1 MANSDLIKGAGALY
15 ASQATDMGASFSKS
29 LEKGIAKAKQ
39 ITQAKKQEKA
49 VINNRT
55 ANFINKLNST
65 VDVTNL
71 DGAQQQAVTNFLV
84 EGRNEYASLAGQVAK
99 MDPDSG
105 GYMDAVSRMNDIQMS
120 FQTLA
125 GNIKMYKKDRVSF
138 LEDFDNG
145 MLSEGNEVNTLGEVS
160 NIYTEGSNFS
170 VSAGGGLQFF
180 DEATGLSKNYSDIQK
195 PFLKDFGSA
204 DAIMQMNESLYS
216 SGKSL
221 KGARRNMIEQKLK
234 NIISKGGRDTLMSLA
249 SDDFIMEGG
258 LGLQDPML
266 FEPEN
271 QDALKQ
277 AVLDGYMNV
286 LDASAAQGAA
296 DKAPKASNNGGLG
309 FTKTV
314 ANEIRT
320 AGPILEAANA
330 FINMDAQ
337 GMADTLNYK
346 LGKSNYMTTE
356 EFKIL
361 AKEQEGFDEAVFN
374 KRYGKYALVKFDG
387 DATVPVPF
395 DIKNPK
401 KAFELYLDSSDL
413 GGQARNYFIENF
425 KLKET
430 PDATPDATPGATP
443 EMSDEEKAQELI
455 NKYAKS

>member
-1 MANSDLIKGAGALY
+1 MANSDLIRGAGALY

-29 LEKGIAKAKQ
+29 LEKGIARARQ

-49 VINNRT
+49 AIKNRT
-55 ANFINKLNST
+55 ANFINRLNST

-71 DGAQQQAVTNFLV
+71 DGAQQQAVTDFLV

-125 GNIKMYKKDRVSF
+125 GNIKMYKKDRVAF

-160 NIYTEGSNFS
+160 NIYTDGSNFS

-180 DEATGLSKNYSDIQK
+180 DEATGFSKNYSDIQK
-195 PFLKDFGSA
+195 PFLKDFAAA

-221 KGARRNMIEQKLK
+221 TGARRNMIEQKLK
-234 NIISKGGRDTLMSLA
+234 NLISKGGRDTLMSLA

-271 QDALKQ
+271 QDTLKQ

-296 DKAPKASNNGGLG
+296 DKAPKASKNSGLSMTPGLRQELTLQGADVIERANSFVSTNDPAELAKILNNGALKTKF
-309 FTKTV
+309 FT
-314 ANEIRT
+314 
-320 AGPILEAANA
+320 P
-330 FINMDAQ
+330 
-337 GMADTLNYK
+337 
-346 LGKSNYMTTE
+346 E
-356 EFKIL
+356 EFIV
-361 AKEQEGFDEAVFN
+361 GVDDV
-374 KRYGKYALVKFDG
+374 
-387 DATVPVPF
+387 
-395 DIKNPK
+395 
-401 KAFELYLDSSDL
+401 
-413 GGQARNYFIENF
+413 
-425 KLKET
+425 
-430 PDATPDATPGATP
+430 
-443 EMSDEEKAQELI
+443 SDEEKNKWLEANQGKLIYDPGSGGSAINLDLSNNDAKYKFFIKNSGLSDNAQGYILQQYQPQTTESTGGASQF
-455 NKYAKS
+455 NK

>member
-29 LEKGIAKAKQ
+29 LEKGIARAQQ
-39 ITQAKKQEKA
+39 ITQAKKREKA
-49 VINNRT
+49 AINNRT
-55 ANFINKLNST
+55 ANFINRLNST

-71 DGAQQQAVTNFLV
+71 DGAQQQAVTDFLV

-125 GNIKMYKKDRVSF
+125 GNIKMYKKDRVNF

-145 MLSEGNEVNTLGEVS
+145 MLSEGNEVGPLGEVS
-160 NIYTEGSNFS
+160 SIYTDGSNFS

-180 DEATGLSKNYSDIQK
+180 DEVTGLSKNYSDIQK
-195 PFLKDFGSA
+195 PFLKDFAAA
-204 DAIMQMNESLYS
+204 DAIMKMNESLYS

-221 KGARRNMIEQKLK
+221 TGARRNMIQQKLK
-234 NIISKGGRDTLMSLA
+234 NLISKGGRDTLMSLA

-258 LGLQDPML
+258 LGLMDPML

-296 DKAPKASNNGGLG
+296 DKAPKSSNNGSLG
-309 FTKTV
+309 FTRTV

-320 AGPILEAANA
+320 AGPILDAADA
-330 FINMDAQ
+330 FMNMNAQ
-337 GMADTLNYK
+337 GMADQLNYK

-356 EFKIL
+356 EFKRL
-361 AKEQEGFDEAVFN
+361 AKEQKGFDEAIFN
-374 KRYGKYALVKFDG
+374 QRYGKYELVKFDG

-401 KAFELYLDSSDL
+401 KAFELYLDSSGL
-413 GGQARNYFIENF
+413 SNQAKNYFIGNF
-425 KLKET
+425 NLKET
-430 PDATPDATPGATP
+430 PDNNT
-443 EMSDEEKAQELI
+443 EMSEEEKAQELI
-455 NKYAKS
+455 NKYANS

>member
-1 MANSDLIKGAGALY
+1 MANSDLIRGAGALY

-29 LEKGIAKAKQ
+29 LEKGIARARQ

-49 VINNRT
+49 AIKNRT

-71 DGAQQQAVTNFLV
+71 DGAQQQAVTDFLV

-125 GNIKMYKKDRVSF
+125 GNIKMYKKDRVAF

-160 NIYTEGSNFS
+160 NIYTDGSNFS

-180 DEATGLSKNYSDIQK
+180 DEATGFSKNYSDIQK
-195 PFLKDFGSA
+195 PFLKDFAAA

-221 KGARRNMIEQKLK
+221 TGARRNMIEQKLK
-234 NIISKGGRDTLMSLA
+234 NLISKGGRDTLMSLA

-271 QDALKQ
+271 QDTLKQ

-296 DKAPKASNNGGLG
+296 DKAPKASKNSGLSMTPGLRQELTLQGADVIERANSFVSTNDPAELAKILNNGALKTKF
-309 FTKTV
+309 FT
-314 ANEIRT
+314 
-320 AGPILEAANA
+320 P
-330 FINMDAQ
+330 
-337 GMADTLNYK
+337 
-346 LGKSNYMTTE
+346 E
-356 EFKIL
+356 EFIV
-361 AKEQEGFDEAVFN
+361 GVDDV
-374 KRYGKYALVKFDG
+374 
-387 DATVPVPF
+387 
-395 DIKNPK
+395 
-401 KAFELYLDSSDL
+401 
-413 GGQARNYFIENF
+413 
-425 KLKET
+425 
-430 PDATPDATPGATP
+430 
-443 EMSDEEKAQELI
+443 SDEEKNKWLEANQGKLIYDPGSGGSAINLDLSNNDAKYKFFIKNSGLSDNAQGYILQQYQPQTTESTGGASQF
-455 NKYAKS
+455 NK

>member
-29 LEKGIAKAKQ
+29 LEKGIARARQ

-49 VINNRT
+49 AIKNRT
-55 ANFINKLNST
+55 ANFINRLNST

-71 DGAQQQAVTNFLV
+71 DGAQQQAVTSFLV

-105 GYMDAVSRMNDIQMS
+105 GYMDAVGRMNDIQMS

-125 GNIKMYKKDRVSF
+125 GNINTYKKDRVSF

-195 PFLKDFGSA
+195 PFLKDFAAA
-204 DAIMQMNESLYS
+204 DAIMKMNESLYS

-221 KGARRNMIEQKLK
+221 TGARRNMIQQKLK
-234 NIISKGGRDTLMSLA
+234 NLISKGGRNTLVSLA
-249 SDDFIMEGG
+249 SDDFVMEGG
-258 LGLQDPML
+258 LGFQDPML

-296 DKAPKASNNGGLG
+296 DKTPKASKNSGLSMTPGLRQELTLQGTDVIERANSFVSTSDPIELAKILNNGALKTKF
-309 FTKTV
+309 FTP
-314 ANEIRT
+314 EEFI
-320 AGPILEAANA
+320 AGVDDVSEEEKNKWLEANQGKLIYDPGSGGSAINLDLSNNDA
-330 FINMDAQ
+330 KYNFFIKNSGLSDNAQ
-337 GMADTLNYK
+337 GYILQQYQPQA
-346 LGKSNYMTTE
+346 TE
-356 EFKIL
+356 STGG
-361 AKEQEGFDEAVFN
+361 ASQFN
-374 KRYGKYALVKFDG
+374 K
-387 DATVPVPF
+387 
-395 DIKNPK
+395 
-401 KAFELYLDSSDL
+401 
-413 GGQARNYFIENF
+413 
-425 KLKET
+425 
-430 PDATPDATPGATP
+430 
-443 EMSDEEKAQELI
+443 
-455 NKYAKS
+455 

>member
-29 LEKGIAKAKQ
+29 LEKGIARAQQ
-39 ITQAKKQEKA
+39 ITQAKKREKA
-49 VINNRT
+49 AINNRT
-55 ANFINKLNST
+55 ANFINRLNST

-71 DGAQQQAVTNFLV
+71 DGAQQQAVTDFLV

-125 GNIKMYKKDRVSF
+125 GNIKMYKKDRVNF

-145 MLSEGNEVNTLGEVS
+145 MLSEGNEVGPLGEVS
-160 NIYTEGSNFS
+160 SIYTDGSNFS

-180 DEATGLSKNYSDIQK
+180 DEATSLSKNYSDIQK
-195 PFLKDFGSA
+195 PFLKDFAAA
-204 DAIMQMNESLYS
+204 DAIMKMNESLYS

-221 KGARRNMIEQKLK
+221 TGARRNMIQQKLK
-234 NIISKGGRDTLMSLA
+234 NIISKGGREALMSLA

-258 LGLQDPML
+258 LGFQDPML

-296 DKAPKASNNGGLG
+296 DKAPKTSKNSGLSMTPGLRQELTLQGTDVIERANSFVSTNNPTELAKILNNGALKTKF
-309 FTKTV
+309 FT
-314 ANEIRT
+314 
-320 AGPILEAANA
+320 P
-330 FINMDAQ
+330 
-337 GMADTLNYK
+337 
-346 LGKSNYMTTE
+346 E
-356 EFKIL
+356 EFI
-361 AKEQEGFDEAVFN
+361 AGVDDV
-374 KRYGKYALVKFDG
+374 
-387 DATVPVPF
+387 
-395 DIKNPK
+395 
-401 KAFELYLDSSDL
+401 
-413 GGQARNYFIENF
+413 
-425 KLKET
+425 
-430 PDATPDATPGATP
+430 
-443 EMSDEEKAQELI
+443 SDEEKNKWLEANQGKLIYDPGSGGSAINLDLSNNDAKYKFFIKNSGLSDNAQGYILQQYQPQTTESTGGASQF
-455 NKYAKS
+455 NK